1 MHTKKE
7 TPYKRSS
14 ILRLAS
20 EQDLVDQKKR
30 GNISGD
36 IHEYLAEEESGG
48 KQEQKAEVPHHLK
61 GTRPILSHIPII
73 VS

>member
-14 ILRLAS
+14 ILRLAT
-20 EQDLVDQKKR
+20 EQDLEDQKKK

-36 IHEYLAEEESGG
+36 IHEYLSEKEAGG
-48 KQEQKAEVPHHLK
+48 ANQQQQTQKGETPHHQAK
-61 GTRPILSHIPII
+61 GIHNIILS
-73 VS
+73 